1 MERTNAFVLWCVL
14 LGKEG
19 GKWPQPLG
27 SGPGREA
34 GGFLSRSLAPD
45 VGNGP
50 SACCLKE
57 THRQA
62 RAMLGVWVLCMR
74 GVAV

>member
-1 MERTNAFVLWCVL
+1 MLVERTNAFVLWCVL

-45 VGNGP
+45 ENQLNSTQLAPDVGRMG
-50 SACCLKE
+50 L
-57 THRQA
+57 Q
-62 RAMLGVWVLCMR
+62 LVV
-74 GVAV
+74 